1 MFAVVDLGEMPNNN
15 PLLSSMFHGS
25 NHLIGKGL
33 VGVIPEIDL
42 IHVLNFCQTEQ
53 FQFIVILGHLSGLNK
68 FYHCGQS
75 CIGL

>member
-1 MFAVVDLGEMPNNN
+1 M
-15 PLLSSMFHGS
+15 

-42 IHVLNFCQTEQ
+42 IHVLNFCQTER
-53 FQFIVILGHLSGLNK
+53 FQFIDILGYLHDLNK

-75 CIGL
+75 CIGLQYLSFDTRIALIASNFLDIWFF

>member
-1 MFAVVDLGEMPNNN
+1 MFAVVDLGEMSNPN

-42 IHVLNFCQTEQ
+42 IHVLNFRQTEQ
-53 FQFIVILGHLSGLNK
+53 FPFIAI
-68 FYHCGQS
+68 
-75 CIGL
+75 